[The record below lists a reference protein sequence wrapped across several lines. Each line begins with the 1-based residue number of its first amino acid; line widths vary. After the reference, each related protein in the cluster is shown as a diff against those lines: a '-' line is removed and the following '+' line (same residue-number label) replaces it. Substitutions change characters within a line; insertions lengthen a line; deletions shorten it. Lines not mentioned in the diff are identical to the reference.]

1 MKLVVGLGNPGSKY
15 VGTRHN
21 VGFDVLA
28 EVARAFGQTKPK
40 LAFQGEVVEAVF
52 GAVRALLL
60 CPHTFMNRSGIS
72 VFKAL
77 EFYKITHDDLLV
89 VCDDFHLP
97 LGKLRFR
104 PKGSSGGQKG
114 LNDIIRQ
121 LGTEEFS
128 RLRFGVGE
136 PPAGWDAAAFVL
148 SKFSKQEMPEVGV
161 AIKCAAAAVRDWA
174 TLGTAS
180 CMNRYN

>member
-1 MKLVVGLGNPGSKY
+1 MKLVMGLGNPGSKY

-21 VGFDVLA
+21 VGFAVLA
-28 EVARAFGQTKPK
+28 EVARVHGQGKPK
-40 LAFQGEVVEAVF
+40 LAFQGEAVEANLV
-52 GAVRALLL
+52 GVRTLLL

-77 EFYKITHDDLLV
+77 EFYKLTHDDLLV

-104 PKGSSGGQKG
+104 AKGSSGGQKG

-121 LGTEEFS
+121 LGTEDFS
-128 RLRFGVGE
+128 RLRLGVGE

-148 SKFSKQEMPEVGV
+148 SKFSKQEMPEVDLAV
-161 AIKCAAAAVRDWA
+161 KFAADAVRDWA
-174 TLGTAS
+174 ALGIAD